1 MKEHLLRGGDS
12 GVKHTGVL
20 GQRAVGWTLFY
31 GKIAR
36 NGPCSMAIFPEKYP
50 VLWQD
55 SQKYT
60 MFYGKIPIK
69 IPCFRAITAID
80 MMYNFFAVIYSKLN
94 PVLWQQLT
102 FRTLFYGICL
112 YFSTLFYGN
121 IKNFG
126 PCFMAISKISDP
138 VLWQNR
144 PKRTLFG
151 PRIVTMTI
159 WDSCPRAR
167 THFLNP

>member
-1 MKEHLLRGGDS
+1 MYVKGTFFTILAHLRNIYYSPCILYIEGTLIYDPCLVKEHLLRGGDS

-20 GQRAVGWTLFY
+20 GQQAVGWTLFY

-69 IPCFRAITAID
+69 IPCFRAITAIYII
-80 MMYNFFAVIYSKLN
+80 YNFFAVIYSKLN

-102 FRTLFYGICL
+102 FQTLFYFFI
-112 YFSTLFYGN
+112 
-121 IKNFG
+121 
-126 PCFMAISKISDP
+126 
-138 VLWQNR
+138 
-144 PKRTLFG
+144 
-151 PRIVTMTI
+151 
-159 WDSCPRAR
+159 
-167 THFLNP
+167 FLINKT